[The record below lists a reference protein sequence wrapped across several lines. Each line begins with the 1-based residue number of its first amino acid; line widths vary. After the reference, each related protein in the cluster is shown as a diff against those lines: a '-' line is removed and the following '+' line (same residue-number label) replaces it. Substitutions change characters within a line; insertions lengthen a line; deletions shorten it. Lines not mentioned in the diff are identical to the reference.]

1 MPQRAWLTAFGGPI
15 APKTPALKLNMVI
28 HIREEPAVRIGVS
41 PTLAAC
47 RDGQFWVGS
56 AEHGGEGR
64 YGAAR
69 KRRRNASGNK
79 R

>member
-1 MPQRAWLTAFGGPI
+1 
-15 APKTPALKLNMVI
+15 MVI